1 MKISKTLVILACALT
16 AIVSCK
22 KATLVEPY
30 PRNFGE
36 EYLTVSEDSLDFIGR
51 GGSQSV
57 TISSNYDGE
66 ILTDDCPWITPT
78 AGKYPG
84 DTREFRLVLTAEKNL
99 SGEDRE
105 GDLIVKGPTI
115 SYTVHVSQPAYI
127 RPEIPETITTA
138 EEFKEF
144 FEDLATYVESDET
157 IRLGAS
163 IDMGELTITKSAEYF
178 NGTFDG
184 GKNTVS
190 NLKANGP
197 LVVTNNGKI
206 CNLVIGEGSKITP
219 LPTTEDIYIASIAGK
234 NYGTIEACENRAEI
248 EISGERTAKTYIGG
262 MAGYSYAGSLITKCV
277 NRGEIRFVPEN
288 ATANAYIG
296 GMSGYSYGD
305 VTYNDNYGPI
315 TCEPAA
321 FTAVYHIG
329 GIVPRQE
336 TGSVTNNKTHKEAKI
351 HTNKKSKSDKSYIG
365 GCIGRIEGTPLP
377 ATGFNE
383 VYCDID
389 IQLTVEC
396 YIGALQGWQA
406 KVEKGASSITTLFE
420 GSIVNSNISAY
431 TAGSASNGNNP
442 CKSAG
447 FVTGRFSGQSGKE
460 TLHYGNADQ
469 PIKVSGSLTCLKNG
483 TKLVASSGDYKALL
497 DGDGSKT
504 SVNNGAVPEA
514 DYNTIKYEVVGDG
527 QTGPSEDLV
536 VTLDPI
542 KLGISENG
550 GATEFI
556 FKANY
561 DATIETEAEWISF
574 AAEEDVKTVV
584 IPVSDG
590 EHTVAVYVAEN
601 PTTVVREGK
610 VSIKLPMG
618 TYKEI
623 TIVQEGQK
631 DIDPY
636 IIVSAD
642 TLRPAPAGEAV
653 TLGVT
658 ANFDGTVTTEA
669 DWITI
674 NPEALVGDETKQTIT
689 ITASKNNAEGAAYRE
704 AAVVISVKDLLDTVI
719 IAQDKFVYIPK
730 TEIATTADFMD
741 FVTYGAD
748 PELYPADFTVKL
760 TADIDLSGKTLDP
773 IANYIGTFD
782 GQGHSL
788 KNWACDGP
796 LFAKINGEGA
806 AVKNL
811 VIANSCSV
819 KLKFEKATANGTNYC
834 LGIICG
840 DVLNGTIDGCI
851 NNAKVELATN
861 GTGAEA
867 IFLGAIAGRTSK
879 SMLVKNCVNNG
890 DVTVTTTSA
899 VSKGYR
905 VAGVVAGSNG
915 NIENCTNNG
924 NVELSPAS
932 ITGGN
937 FHVGG
942 VSAYLANNND
952 QVMTGCVNNGKVSF
966 TPAEVTGI
974 ADSYVGGL
982 LAYLN
987 GAILVGKTASFR
999 DCKNFGDVYSSV
1011 NKELVAVGGLL
1022 GWVKAGDPDNPNIY
1036 LQNSVVNCNVTAG
1049 FASVDGT
1056 ATNPCQSAGIVIGR
1070 VKQSSGAASVTAT
1083 CGTVEEPVK
1092 VAGSVTMIGGSTV
1105 TATATNYLELIK
1117 GSGFA
1122 DTNNKFHFNG
1132 VYEAVTKE

>member
-190 NLKANGP
+190 NLKTNGP

-315 TCEPAA
+315 TCEPTAFAA
-321 FTAVYHIG
+321 AYHIG

-351 HTNKKSKSDKSYIG
+351 HTNKKSNSDKSYIG

-406 KVEKGASSITTLFE
+406 KVTKGASPITTLFE

-431 TAGSASNGNNP
+431 TAGSATNGNNP

-447 FVTGRFSGQSGKE
+447 FVTGRFSGQSTYE

-469 PIKVSGSLTCLKNG
+469 PIRVSGSLTCLKNG

-542 KLGISENG
+542 KLGISEKG

-631 DIDPY
+631 DVDPY

-674 NPEALVGDETKQTIT
+674 DPEALVGDETEQTIT

-748 PELYPADFTVKL
+748 PELYPADFTVRL

-796 LFAKINGEGA
+796 LFAKISGAA

-811 VIANSCSV
+811 VIANSCTAN
-819 KLKFEKATANGTNYC
+819 LKFENAFKDGKNYC
-834 LGIICG
+834 IGIICD
-840 DVLNGTIDGCI
+840 DVKETATVEGCT
-851 NNAKVELATN
+851 NNAALTMVTF
-861 GTGAEA
+861 GAEPTMV
-867 IFLGAIAGRTSK
+867 GAISGRTDETAAIK
-879 SMLVKNCVNNG
+879 SCVNNG
-890 DVTVTTTSA
+890 SFSIKPTEEVTNF
-899 VSKGYR
+899 YR
-905 VAGVVAGSNG
+905 IGGIVGGSNG
-915 NIENCTNNG
+915 SVYDCSNTAALEFAPSKLSSNCF
-924 NVELSPAS
+924 L
-932 ITGGN
+932 
-937 FHVGG
+937 GG
-942 VSAYLANNND
+942 VVGYLGKRVNL
-952 QVMTGCVNNGKVSF
+952 TGCVNTGTITFN
-966 TPAEVTGI
+966 PADASTMAQSDI
-974 ADSYVGGL
+974 AGVI
-982 LAYLN
+982 AYLDGPVKSAEGN
-987 GAILVGKTASFR
+987 SVSDL
-999 DCKNFGDVYSSV
+999 KNFGNVVSTAA
-1011 NKELVAVGGLL
+1011 NELAAVGGLI
-1022 GWVKAGDPDNPNIY
+1022 GWANAGDGTNH
-1036 LQNSVVNCNVTAG
+1036 LLENSIVNCNITAN
-1049 FASVDGT
+1049 FATPEGKVSN
-1056 ATNPCQSAGIVIGR
+1056 NPCASAGLIIGR
-1070 VKQSSGAASVTAT
+1070 VAVKNGADNVTGVI
-1083 CGTVEEPVK
+1083 GTVEIPVK
-1092 VAGSVTMIGGSTV
+1092 VAGIITMQGGSAVEANSTNFKDLSHGSLLV
-1105 TATATNYLELIK
+1105 TKYESDSAKLTINA
-1117 GSGFA
+1117 A
-1122 DTNNKFHFNG
+1122 
-1132 VYEAVTKE
+1132 YEAVTKE